1 MIFCLAVK
9 RLLRFSNRE
18 KGWCEMVSQV
28 NTNSSAMAVSQVATQ
43 PIGLSEH
50 DAGASVQ
57 TSFAAQQAA
66 KPDFKVDMQK
76 LQQDLSS
83 SLDKINQ
90 VMRDGGRN
98 LNFTIDQ
105 SVQGPVVM
113 VRNSD
118 TGEVIRQIPNEAV
131 VRVAHN
137 IDALKG
143 VLYNGLS

>member
-1 MIFCLAVK
+1 
-9 RLLRFSNRE
+9 
-18 KGWCEMVSQV
+18 MVSEV
-28 NTNSSAMAVSQVATQ
+28 HTNSAVGSVTPVAAPSTAAATQ
-43 PIGLSEH
+43 TAAS
-50 DAGASVQ
+50 SVQ
-57 TSFAAQQAA
+57 ANFAAQQAA

-76 LQQDLSS
+76 LQQDLNS
-83 SLDKINQ
+83 SLEKINQ
-90 VMRDGGRN
+90 AMRDGGRN
-98 LNFTIDQ
+98 LNFSIDQ

-113 VRNSD
+113 VKNTD